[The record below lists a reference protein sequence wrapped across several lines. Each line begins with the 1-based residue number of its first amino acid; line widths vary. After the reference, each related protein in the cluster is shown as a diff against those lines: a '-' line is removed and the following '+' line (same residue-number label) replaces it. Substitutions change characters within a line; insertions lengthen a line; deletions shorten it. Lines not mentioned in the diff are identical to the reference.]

1 MKKHHLKTQKHD
13 HILNLVAKQP
23 KKSTY
28 VSERD
33 EKTNKPR
40 VMVHSTST
48 VQCSAGYKW
57 NELHK
62 KVFCLYYLQ

>member
-1 MKKHHLKTQKHD
+1 MKQD

-23 KKSTY
+23 KKSKYVPVVPTY
-28 VSERD
+28 VLERD

-48 VQCSAGYKW
+48 VQCS
-57 NELHK
+57 L
-62 KVFCLYYLQ
+62 